1 MDNNLNWAENT
12 EAVYRK
18 GQSGLYFL
26 RRLRSFTVC
35 NLMLRMFY
43 QSVVARSWGSRLR
56 AADEGWGVPG
66 VQLDSLVVV
75 SERRIL
81 GKLHSILDNNTHPLH
96 QGLTS
101 SRSTFS
107 NRLIPP
113 GVTQNTTGSLFF
125 LWSSDYNIIYNII
138 YI

>member
-81 GKLHSILDNNTHPLH
+81 GKLHSILDNNTHPDLEQKH
-96 QGLTS
+96 LQQHTHSLETRLCDS
-101 SRSTFS
+101 SE
-107 NRLIPP
+107 
-113 GVTQNTTGSLFF
+113 SLV
-125 LWSSDYNIIYNII
+125 
-138 YI
+138 